1 MKCMFI
7 FNLGKIGVQKGV
19 QVCTGKL
26 IFFRVALQKL
36 LHLLRVFFRSI
47 AHVHMR
53 YTSLP
58 EPFRD

>member
-1 MKCMFI
+1 MYKYVEA
-7 FNLGKIGVQKGV
+7 NL
-19 QVCTGKL
+19 
-26 IFFRVALQKL
+26 FFLELPCNKL
-36 LHLLRVFFRSI
+36 LHLLRVFVQSI